1 MSEQETEPKDGEKS
15 LSEHLRMVGG
25 SIIADGKVDFEET
38 TQLLEILKPLGEFD
52 AKAIELRKVVEEVR
66 ADGVVTDEES
76 AKLIALIKDFMT
88 EAAHWSLATCPAC
101 KHRVPVSSLRGAP
114 RKCPDCGAEIPATA
128 VAPRKGIF
136 RKAAMEKAAHPFQKE
151 QIPSVFRLP
160 IAITASVLAVVL
172 VSFCIWC
179 GLGSIAENVHGAG
192 ILMHKG
198 RYVALTSPGEGLVVS
213 FDVKVGNTV
222 TNGQKVGVL
231 YSKTDAEQLPMANRR
246 LERLKSDYD
255 RIAAE
260 CRAVADKK
268 KSQHAQF
275 LTHLD
280 DFDKRIAGQVEWYK
294 GHLDRMN
301 QLKNSGAVSAITLRE
316 AVDSHDDRIVSQE
329 KSRVERIRSEAEL
342 DDALFR
348 LRTDLIEREERITDA
363 SLDAERILRE
373 MDYRATIVAET
384 SGRISNVNVATGDR
398 VKIGDAL
405 AVVSVVMGGL
415 GSAPVAEA
423 ATVRSEKDGWELVAY
438 FSAAEARKLVKGMDA
453 VVTPSTVK
461 AEREGGIRGKVTH
474 VGTDF
479 ETPESILCDFRND
492 AFTQWIM
499 SRTDGMPVKVR
510 MLLEADP
517 GTMSGFRWTG
527 GSGPEIRIADGTV
540 AAAAVTVRRHRPAKL
555 AFAKVIRYA
564 TGDGEME
571 ESILGN

>member
-1 MSEQETEPKDGEKS
+1 MSEKETEPKDGEKS

-25 SIIADGKVDFEET
+25 SIIADGRVDFDET

-114 RKCPDCGAEIPATA
+114 RKCPDCGAEIPSGGLGTSR
-128 VAPRKGIF
+128 PTKGLF

-160 IAITASVLAVVL
+160 IAITASVLAIVL

-179 GLGSIAENVHGAG
+179 VLGSIAENVHGAG

-213 FDVKVGNTV
+213 FDVKVGDTV

-231 YSKTDAEQLPMANRR
+231 YSKTDAEQLLMANRR

-255 RIAAE
+255 RIATE

-294 GHLDRMN
+294 GHLERMN

-329 KSRVERIRSEAEL
+329 KSRVERIKSEAEL

-373 MDYRATIVAET
+373 MDYRATIVAEM

-398 VKIGDAL
+398 VKVGDAL
-405 AVVSVVMGGL
+405 AVVSVSTG
-415 GSAPVAEA
+415 ED
-423 ATVRSEKDGWELVAY
+423 TDGWELVAY

-517 GTMSGFRWTG
+517 ETVSGFRWAG
-527 GSGPEIRIADGTV
+527 GRGPDIRIADGTV
-540 AAAAVTVRRHRPAKL
+540 AAVAATVRRHRPAKL
-555 AFAKVIRYA
+555 AFAKVVRYA

-571 ESILGN
+571 EGILGN

>member
-1 MSEQETEPKDGEKS
+1 MPEKAERKDGETS
-15 LSEHLRMVGG
+15 LGEHLRMVAG
-25 SIIADGKVDFEET
+25 SIVADGKVDFDET
-38 TQLLEILKPLGEFD
+38 TRLLEILKPLGEFD
-52 AKAIELRKVVEEVR
+52 AKAVELRKTVEEVR
-66 ADGVVTDEES
+66 ADGVVTGEES
-76 AKLIALIKDFMT
+76 AKLVALIRDFMA
-88 EAAHWSLATCPAC
+88 EAAHWSLVACPVC
-101 KHRVPVSSLRGAP
+101 GREVPVSSLQGAA
-114 RKCPDCGAEIPATA
+114 RRCPECGAEIPRTGD
-128 VAPRKGIF
+128 GIF
-136 RKAAMEKAAHPFQKE
+136 REAAIKKAAHPFSKE
-151 QIPSVFRLP
+151 QIPGVFRLP
-160 IAITASVLAVVL
+160 VVLTAAILAVVIA
-172 VSFCIWC
+172 SFCVWC
-179 GLGSIAENVHGAG
+179 GIGSIAENVHGAG

-213 FDVKVGNTV
+213 FDVKVGDAV

-231 YSKTDAEQLPMANRR
+231 YSKTDAEQLLVANRR
-246 LERLKSDYD
+246 LEKLKADYD

-275 LTHLD
+275 LKHLD
-280 DFDKRIAGQVEWYK
+280 DFDRRVAGQVEWYK
-294 GHLDRMN
+294 GHLERLN
-301 QLKNSGAVSAITLRE
+301 QLKSTGAVSAINLRE
-316 AVDSHDDRIVSQE
+316 AEDSHDDRIVSQE
-329 KSRVERIRSEAEL
+329 KSRVDRIRSEAEL

-373 MDYRATIVAET
+373 VDYRATIVADA
-384 SGRISNVNVATGDR
+384 SGRVSNVNVAPGDR
-398 VKIGDAL
+398 VQIGDSL
-405 AVVSVVMGGL
+405 ARISVATGAYPP
-415 GSAPVAEA
+415 SEA
-423 ATVRSEKDGWELVAY
+423 SCAAGAMRGASDGWELVAY
-438 FSAAEARKLVKGMDA
+438 FSAAEARKLAKGMTA

-461 AEREGGIRGKVTH
+461 AEREGGIRGKVTA
-474 VGTDF
+474 VGKAF

-517 GTMSGFRWTG
+517 GTTSGFRWTG
-527 GSGPEIRIADGTV
+527 GAGPEIRIADGTV

-571 ESILGN
+571 EGILGN

>member
-1 MSEQETEPKDGEKS
+1 MPEKTERKDGETN
-15 LSEHLRMVGG
+15 LGEHLRMVAG
-25 SIIADGKVDFEET
+25 SIVADGKVDFDET
-38 TQLLEILKPLGEFD
+38 TRLLEILKPLGEFD
-52 AKAIELRKVVEEVR
+52 AKAVELRKTVEEVR

-76 AKLIALIKDFMT
+76 AKLVALIKDFMA
-88 EAAHWSLATCPAC
+88 EAAHWSLAMCPAC
-101 KHRVPVSSLRGAP
+101 GRTVPVSSLRGAV
-114 RKCPDCGAEIPATA
+114 RRCPECGAEIPRT
-128 VAPRKGIF
+128 GGGLF
-136 RKAAMEKAAHPFQKE
+136 REAALEKAAHPFSKE
-151 QIPSVFRLP
+151 QIPGVFRLP
-160 IAITASVLAVVL
+160 VVFTAAVLTVVITA
-172 VSFCIWC
+172 FCAWC
-179 GLGSIAENVHGAG
+179 WVGSIAENVHGAG

-213 FDVKVGNTV
+213 FDVKVGDSV

-231 YSKTDAEQLPMANRR
+231 YSKTDVEQLFVANRR
-246 LERLKSDYD
+246 LERLKADYD

-275 LTHLD
+275 LKQLD
-280 DFDKRIAGQVEWYK
+280 DFDVRIAGQVKWYK
-294 GHLDRMN
+294 GHLDRLN
-301 QLKNSGAVSAITLRE
+301 QLKNTGAVSAVNLRE
-316 AVDSHDDRIVSQE
+316 AEDSHDDRLVSQE

-348 LRTDLIEREERITDA
+348 LRTDLIDREERITDA

-373 MDYRATIVAET
+373 VEYRATIVADT
-384 SGRISNVNVATGDR
+384 SGRVSNVNVAPGDR
-398 VKIGDAL
+398 VKIGDSL
-405 AVVSVVMGGL
+405 ARLSVATGAYPP
-415 GSAPVAEA
+415 SEA
-423 ATVRSEKDGWELVAY
+423 SCAAGAMRGATDGWELVAY

-461 AEREGGIRGKVTH
+461 AEREGGIRGKVTA

-479 ETPESILCDFRND
+479 ETPESIQCDFRND

-510 MLLEADP
+510 MLLESDP
-517 GTMSGFRWTG
+517 ATASGFRWTG
-527 GSGPEIRIADGTV
+527 GSGPDIRIADGTV
-540 AAAAVTVRRHRPAKL
+540 AAVAATVRRHRPAKL

-571 ESILGN
+571 EGILGN

>member
-1 MSEQETEPKDGEKS
+1 MEATIDNGEKS

-52 AKAIELRKVVEEVR
+52 VKAVELRKVVEEVR

-76 AKLIALIKDFMT
+76 AKLIALIKDFMA
-88 EAAHWSLATCPAC
+88 EAVHWSLATCPAC
-101 KHRVPVSSLRGAP
+101 KHRVPVSSLKGAA
-114 RKCPDCGAEIPATA
+114 RKCPDCGAEIPVTA
-128 VAPRKGIF
+128 VAQRKGLF
-136 RKAAMEKAAHPFQKE
+136 REAAMEKAAHPFQKE

-172 VSFCIWC
+172 VSFCSWC
-179 GLGSIAENVHGAG
+179 TIGSIAENVHGAG

-213 FDVKVGNTV
+213 FNVKVGDTV

-231 YSKTDAEQLPMANRR
+231 YSKTDAEQLLMANRR

-301 QLKNSGAVSAITLRE
+301 QLKATGAVSAITLRE
-316 AVDSHDDRIVSQE
+316 AVDSHDERIVSQE
-329 KSRVERIRSEAEL
+329 KSRVERIKSEAEL

-348 LRTDLIEREERITDA
+348 LRTDLIEREERIADA

-405 AVVSVVMGGL
+405 AVVSV
-415 GSAPVAEA
+415 SARE
-423 ATVRSEKDGWELVAY
+423 EKDAWELVAY
-438 FSAAEARKLVKGMDA
+438 FSAAEARKLVEGMDA

>member
-1 MSEQETEPKDGEKS
+1 MSEQKTEPKDGEKS

-52 AKAIELRKVVEEVR
+52 AKAVELRKVVEEVR

-88 EAAHWSLATCPAC
+88 EAAHWSLTTCPAC
-101 KHRVPVSSLRGAP
+101 KHRVPVSSLKGAP
-114 RKCPDCGAEIPATA
+114 RKCPDCGADIPAVA
-128 VAPRKGIF
+128 VSSRKGLF

-213 FDVKVGNTV
+213 FDVKVGDMV

-231 YSKTDAEQLPMANRR
+231 YSKTDAEQLLMANRR

-301 QLKNSGAVSAITLRE
+301 QLKNTGAVSAITLRE
-316 AVDSHDDRIVSQE
+316 AVDSHDDRLISQE
-329 KSRVERIRSEAEL
+329 KSRVERIKSEADL

-373 MDYRATIVAET
+373 LEYRATIVAET

-405 AVVSVVMGGL
+405 AVVSVSTGKD
-415 GSAPVAEA
+415 
-423 ATVRSEKDGWELVAY
+423 TDGWELVAY

-540 AAAAVTVRRHRPAKL
+540 AAAAVTVRRHRPVKL